1 MREAGALFTQF
12 ELSSSIYDGTFLLV
26 DGATLYETNECVTVD
41 EAADIAQIEPI
52 LGSGNRLPFYDEL
65 IPAGTT
71 PPSPTDSSFRYR
83 FDNVQMKVDRNVLF
97 AIQVTEPSSSPYYLA
112 YSTFSSIATTTTTLP
127 VGSLV
132 TIYLSF
138 VPIGAATCDT
148 VYMNVNVLIPD
159 FPGYAST
166 DCPSIVIENVEIEE
180 DKEYYVTGNI
190 VNLLGP

>member
-1 MREAGALFTQF
+1 M
-12 ELSSSIYDGTFLLV
+12 
-26 DGATLYETNECVTVD
+26 
-41 EAADIAQIEPI
+41 
-52 LGSGNRLPFYDEL
+52 PFYDEL

-71 PPSPTDSSFRYR
+71 PPSSTESSFRYR
-83 FDNVQMKVDRNVLF
+83 FDNVQMKVDRNVIF

-112 YSTFSSIATTTTTLP
+112 YSAFSSITSTTTTLP
-127 VGSLV
+127 IGSLV

-138 VPIGAATCDT
+138 VPIGAATCGT

-166 DCPSIVIENVEIEE
+166 DCPSIVIENIVIEE
-180 DKEYYVTGNI
+180 GKEYYVTGNI